1 MKTLLTAINA
11 KYIHTNIAVRLIKG
25 YAENHGVSGIE
36 IAEFTINE
44 QIGDILRG
52 IVSRRPQLLGFSC
65 YIWNIGMIRQ
75 LCVMVKTVLPDVK
88 IVLGG
93 PEVSYRPEEVLRDI
107 SCDYVISGAG
117 EEAFSRL
124 IGCLENGE
132 NPQNIGGVSGK
143 SEDGSVFSNKNFLPV
158 DMSILPFPYEDL
170 GETEH
175 KICYYEA
182 SRGCP
187 FGCSYCLSSADRNVQ
202 FAPIEKVRSELK
214 RFIDARVKQVKFVD
228 RSFNCRADFSEEII
242 RFIIE
247 NDNGITNF
255 HFEIEAM
262 LITES
267 FISLMNSAR
276 RGLFQLEIGVQTVN
290 AETLAAV
297 HRKSDFSLLS
307 EQVRRLLKPQNV
319 HIHLDLI
326 AGLPLE
332 DFQSFRKSFDSVA
345 ALMPHQL
352 QLGFLKVLRGS
363 GLEADAQRYGIKYS
377 PFPPYE
383 VLSTDCLSYED
394 ICRLKQVES
403 ACELFVNSGRYC
415 HCVDLLMKSKKSLFD
430 LLLSVS
436 EYAEGCGKPLSAH
449 NKLSPYELLIS
460 YASECTD
467 IPKKHMK
474 AAAKLDFL
482 LHERPKNS
490 PDIFDGNMLSR
501 DEIYNALVR
510 ENLCGMLEN
519 PEKLTAKE
527 LFGYVHLEKFP
538 VEPFTYEEKPTVV
551 LFDYRQR
558 DMHGNSEYFLIGD
571 KINED
576 F

>member
-25 YAENHGVSGIE
+25 YAENHGISGIE

-52 IVSRRPQLLGFSC
+52 IVSRRPDLLGFSC
-65 YIWNIGMIRQ
+65 YIWNIGIIRQ

-93 PEVSYRPEEVLRDI
+93 PEVSYRPEEILRDY

-117 EEAFSRL
+117 EEAFSLL
-124 IGCLENGE
+124 ISCLENSDD
-132 NPQNIGGVSGK
+132 PQNIGGVSGRNA
-143 SEDGSVFSNKNFLPV
+143 DGSPFSNKNISPV
-158 DMSILPFPYEDL
+158 DMSLLPFPYDDL

-187 FGCSYCLSSADRNVQ
+187 FGCSYCLSSADKNVQ
-202 FAPIEKVRSELK
+202 FAPVEKVKSELK

-262 LITES
+262 LVTES

-276 RGLFQLEIGVQTVN
+276 RGLFQLEVGVQSVN
-290 AETLAAV
+290 DETLAAV
-297 HRKSDFSLLS
+297 HRKSDFLLLS

-332 DFQSFRKSFDSVA
+332 DFKSFRNSFDRVA

-363 GLEADAQRYGIKYS
+363 GMESDAQRYGIKYS

-394 ICRLKQVES
+394 ICRLKQVEA
-403 ACELFVNSGRYC
+403 ACELLVNSGRYC
-415 HCVDLLMKSKKSLFD
+415 HSVKLLMKSNKSLFD

-436 EYAEGCGKPLSAH
+436 EYAEECGKPLSAH

-460 YASECTD
+460 YASECTE

-501 DEIYNALVR
+501 DDIYNALVR
-510 ENLCGMLEN
+510 ENLCKMLEN
-519 PEKLTAKE
+519 PSGLSAKE

-538 VEPFTYEEKPTVV
+538 VEPFGFEEKPAVV
-551 LFDYRQR
+551 LFDYRHR
-558 DMHGNSEYFLIGD
+558 DMRGNSEYILIGD
-571 KINED
+571 R
-576 F
+576 

>member
-11 KYIHTNIAVRLIKG
+11 KYIHTNIAVRLLKG
-25 YAENHGVSGIE
+25 YAENHGISGIE

-52 IVSRRPQLLGFSC
+52 IVSRRPELLGFSC
-65 YIWNIGMIRQ
+65 YIWNIGIIRQ

-93 PEVSYRPEEVLRDI
+93 PEVSYRPEEILRDY

-124 IGCLENGE
+124 ISCLENGDD
-132 NPQNIGGVSGK
+132 PQSIGGVSGRNA
-143 SEDGSVFSNKNFLPV
+143 DGSLFSNKNISPV
-158 DMSILPFPYEDL
+158 DMSLLPFPYDDL

-187 FGCSYCLSSADRNVQ
+187 FGCSYCLSSADRSVQ
-202 FAPIEKVRSELK
+202 FAPVEKVKSELK

-276 RGLFQLEIGVQTVN
+276 RGLFQLEIGVQSVN
-290 AETLAAV
+290 DETLAAV
-297 HRKSDFSLLS
+297 HRKSDFLLLS

-332 DFQSFRKSFDSVA
+332 DFQSFRNSFDRVA

-363 GLEADAQRYGIKYS
+363 GMESDAQRYGIKYS

-394 ICRLKQVES
+394 ICRLKQVEA
-403 ACELFVNSGRYC
+403 ACELLVNSGRYC
-415 HCVDLLMKSKKSLFD
+415 HSVNLLMKSNKSLFD
-430 LLLSVS
+430 LLLAVS
-436 EYAEGCGKPLSAH
+436 EYAEECGKPLSAH

-460 YASECTD
+460 YASECTE

-510 ENLCGMLEN
+510 ENLCKMLEN
-519 PEKLTAKE
+519 PSGLSAKE
-527 LFGYVHLEKFP
+527 LFGYAHLEKFP
-538 VEPFTYEEKPTVV
+538 VEPFGFEEKPAVV
-551 LFDYRQR
+551 LFDYRHR
-558 DMHGNSEYFLIGD
+558 DMRGNSEYILIGD
-571 KINED
+571 R
-576 F
+576 